1 MGIEIFAPPSHIPSE
16 RLLRRDRIVT
26 MLALALLTA
35 LAWSYLLWL
44 SADMFMG
51 GVDMSGFRMIPTGM
65 GLMVPAH
72 PPWRAM
78 ECAFVFIMWTVIDGR
93 HDDALGGAHDS
104 HVCPD
109 GAHSRAAG

>member
-1 MGIEIFAPPSHIPSE
+1 MVSDRRRQIAARIAQKLREAGMRIEIFAPPSHIPSE

-51 GVDMSGFRMIPTGM
+51 GMDMSGFR
-65 GLMVPAH
+65 
-72 PPWRAM
+72 
-78 ECAFVFIMWTVIDGR
+78 
-93 HDDALGGAHDS
+93 
-104 HVCPD
+104 
-109 GAHSRAAG
+109 